1 MNRRP
6 LFLVVALVASCT
18 HDVAGPVVPPPP
30 QTTSGPATGSWMGNG
45 PNFIFAIS
53 LSDTVIVATG
63 VGTIGGTGEF
73 RGPGITGDSATFN
86 VVGLDSSGILH
97 LVLISPSH
105 LTAFFYGLALPGDT
119 AIDGTLDGSGFSHI
133 ALSLTHHPVL
143 STIEVGPRKDSLVAG
158 HTAQFVDSG
167 FDLVHRPLDPPTVV
181 WTTSDTTLAT
191 VSATGVVTGVRAG
204 LVVVSATDNGITG
217 RDTFRVLRPTTSVV
231 FAPPT
236 ITLVSPGTQYFAAT
250 ALDSVNAVIP
260 GRSLSWSSSNPA
272 AVQVSSSG
280 GITAADT
287 GTVTITAR
295 AILDNRSGSGQ
306 VVVRQLHV
314 ASLTAGYAH
323 TCAIDAD
330 STVACW
336 GDYALGLPPGA
347 GTTNVASPVFIPSAL
362 KFQEIGA
369 GDIHTCGLTVDS
381 TAYCWGSN
389 VYGQLGTGFDTRLP
403 APVVGGLKFTALA
416 VGFTHTCGL
425 VPGGAAYC
433 WGRNASG
440 ELGNGTTSL
449 SGVPVAVSGGLSFAS
464 LAAGWNL
471 TCGLT
476 PGGTAYCWGSNSA
489 GALGDGTDTS
499 RSVPTAVSGGLTF
512 SGITTSG
519 SHTCGITISGAAYC
533 WGSDGSGE
541 LGDSDTAQYQ
551 LVPVPVHSGGVDFT
565 MIAAGFGHTC
575 ARATSGAI
583 YCWGDSRTG
592 EVGPNGDS
600 ISTPVPVPV
609 GLSGASVA
617 TGGLQS
623 CAITPAG
630 AYCWGDNLYGEL
642 GGAGGGTQTA
652 TPLKINGQP

>member
-1 MNRRP
+1 
-6 LFLVVALVASCT
+6 
-18 HDVAGPVVPPPP
+18 
-30 QTTSGPATGSWMGNG
+30 MGNG

-53 LSDTVIVATG
+53 LADTVIVATG

-73 RGPGITGDSATFN
+73 LGPGITGDSASFN

-119 AIDGTLDGSGFSHI
+119 AIDGTLDASGFSQV

-143 STIEVGPRKDSLVAG
+143 STVEVGPRKDSLVAG

-167 FDLVHRPLDPPTVV
+167 FDLVHRPLGPQTVA
-181 WTTSDTTLAT
+181 WSTSDTTLAT
-191 VSATGVVTGVRAG
+191 VSPAGVVTGVRAG
-204 LVVVSATDNGITG
+204 LVVVSATANGITG
-217 RDTFRVLRPTTSVV
+217 RDTCRVLRPTASVV
-231 FAPPT
+231 FSPPT
-236 ITLVSPGTQYFAAT
+236 MTLVSPGMQYFAAT

-280 GITAADT
+280 AVTAADT
-287 GTVTITAR
+287 GTITITAR

-347 GTTNVASPVFIPSAL
+347 GTTNVASPVFIASAL
-362 KFQEIGA
+362 KFREIGA
-369 GDIHTCGLTVDS
+369 GEIHTCGLTVDS
-381 TAYCWGSN
+381 IAYCWGSN
-389 VYGQLGTGFDTRLP
+389 VYGQVGTGFTTSLP
-403 APVVGGLKFTALA
+403 ASVAGGLKFTTLA

-433 WGRNASG
+433 WGSNASG
-440 ELGNGTTSL
+440 ELGNGTTTL
-449 SGVPVAVSGGLSFAS
+449 SGVPVAVTGGLAFSS
-464 LAAGWNL
+464 LAAGLSL

-476 PGGTAYCWGSNSA
+476 MGGTAYCWGLNSL
-489 GALGDGTDTS
+489 GGLGDGTDTS
-499 RSVPTAVSGGLTF
+499 RSVPTAVAGGLTF
-512 SGITTSG
+512 SSITTNA
-519 SHTCGITISGAAYC
+519 SHSCGVTTSGAAYC
-533 WGSDGSGE
+533 WGSDSQEE
-541 LGDSDTAQYQ
+541 LGDSSGAQYQ
-551 LVPVPVHSGGVDFT
+551 VVPVPVHSGGVTFT

-583 YCWGDSRTG
+583 YCWGDSQSG
-592 EVGPNGDS
+592 EVGPNGNP
-600 ISTPVPVPV
+600 IATPVPVQV
-609 GLSGASVA
+609 GLSGTSVV
-617 TGGLQS
+617 TGGLFS

-630 AYCWGDNLYGEL
+630 AYCWGDNLYGQL
-642 GGAGGGTQTA
+642 GGTGGGTQTA